1 MREVLKSF
9 IPRQHWAASNVEIVP
24 TVATVKSLAQW
35 GGVGVFTAFWMI
47 GTAICVLLF
56 LRSLSLS
63 FVFENNLSFVADPF
77 LLPDPSLLH
86 RTTTGDKSFAWAK
99 SFVVEPPSEEWFFY
113 TRESE
118 CDRFFVSKCDLIAFL
133 SLCVWERITQTKNRR
148 RRAHISLVSFSFWS
162 LL

>member
-24 TVATVKSLAQW
+24 TVANVKVLAQW

-47 GTAICVLLF
+47 GTCCVFCVAI
-56 LRSLSLS
+56 SLSLLRLKTTS
-63 FVFENNLSFVADPF
+63 LTFSSPIPF
-77 LLPDPSLLH
+77 SY
-86 RTTTGDKSFAWAK
+86 RTTGDKSFAWAK

>member
-9 IPRQHWAASNVEIVP
+9 IPRQHWAASNVEVVP
-24 TVATVKSLAQW
+24 TVANVTQLAKW

-77 LLPDPSLLH
+77 LLPDPSLLY
-86 RTTTGDKSFAWAK
+86 RTTSVCDLCFVVFAISLSL
-99 SFVVEPPSEEWFFY
+99 SFVFE
-113 TRESE
+113 
-118 CDRFFVSKCDLIAFL
+118 
-133 SLCVWERITQTKNRR
+133 NN
-148 RRAHISLVSFSFWS
+148 LVCR
-162 LL
+162 